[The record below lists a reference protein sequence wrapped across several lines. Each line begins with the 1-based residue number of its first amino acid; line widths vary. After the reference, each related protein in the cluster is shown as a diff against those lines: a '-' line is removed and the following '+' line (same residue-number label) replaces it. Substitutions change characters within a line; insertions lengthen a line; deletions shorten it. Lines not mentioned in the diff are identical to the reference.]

1 MANGLAFS
9 TICNKSIGMF
19 SFYSLIFLS
28 PSMKVLARPLGLAFF
43 LPFICTFPQLIR
55 LNDKRSHLG
64 FPLCVFS

>member
-9 TICNKSIGMF
+9 SICNKSIGMF

-43 LPFICTFPQLIR
+43 CLFFAL
-55 LNDKRSHLG
+55 
-64 FPLCVFS
+64 FSNLFV

>member
-43 LPFICTFPQLIR
+43 CLFLHFFPTYSS
-55 LNDKRSHLG
+55 K
-64 FPLCVFS
+64 

>member
-9 TICNKSIGMF
+9 SICNKSIGMF

-43 LPFICTFPQLIR
+43 CLSLQVQFASGQL
-55 LNDKRSHLG
+55 LG
-64 FPLCVFS
+64 SQSNIPLT